1 MISDE
6 EKDLYIKSKI
16 KDGYIPEK
24 IDDIFN
30 NSIKLSENKGGNYM
44 KENNKKQVIT
54 KRIVGIAACAVI
66 ALGGGNI
73 YATTHGYDNIFFII
87 KELVSPEESVKVK

>member
-1 MISDE
+1 MINDE

-54 KRIVGIAACAVI
+54 K
-66 ALGGGNI
+66 
-73 YATTHGYDNIFFII
+73 
-87 KELVSPEESVKVK
+87 KVCLK